1 MFADVAYI
9 RMQER
14 LFVLV
19 TPSKLLAPSAITT
32 LPTTVLVKFKVSK
45 CVVFISFQCSIALH
59 RTNRLTSHI
68 RPRVHVFI
76 DFKVSFT
83 QCLVTSS
90 PCDVAHVMVV
100 FVRAVRFARRTSA
113 NSTTSSR
120 FSSTNSSSSMTFAR
134 PRPTIPSNQIASI
147 FLRLPSAQHAFH
159 NKQQY
164 VKAQSRVVKLKFV
177 TKPFLSFFFFDKMC
191 CCS

>member
-1 MFADVAYI
+1 MVIKDMFADVAYI

-32 LPTTVLVKFKVSK
+32 LPTTVHVNFKVK
-45 CVVFISFQCSIALH
+45 LMCLVFISFQRSIALD

-68 RPRVHVFI
+68 SPRVHVFI

-90 PCDVAHVMVV
+90 SCDVTHV
-100 FVRAVRFARRTSA
+100 
-113 NSTTSSR
+113 
-120 FSSTNSSSSMTFAR
+120 
-134 PRPTIPSNQIASI
+134 
-147 FLRLPSAQHAFH
+147 
-159 NKQQY
+159 
-164 VKAQSRVVKLKFV
+164 
-177 TKPFLSFFFFDKMC
+177 
-191 CCS
+191 

>member
-1 MFADVAYI
+1 MVIKDMFAYVAYI

-32 LPTTVLVKFKVSK
+32 LPMTVHVEFKVSK
-45 CVVFISFQCSIALH
+45 CVVFISFQRSISLD

-68 RPRVHVFI
+68 SPRVHVFI

-90 PCDVAHVMVV
+90 SCLVCCCVCSAFCEANQQQLDNFFSLLFHQLV
-100 FVRAVRFARRTSA
+100 FFDDLC
-113 NSTTSSR
+113 TTSPHNSVQSDR
-120 FSSTNSSSSMTFAR
+120 FNLFTTSVRTACIPQQTKVRKSTE
-134 PRPTIPSNQIASI
+134 
-147 FLRLPSAQHAFH
+147 
-159 NKQQY
+159 
-164 VKAQSRVVKLKFV
+164 
-177 TKPFLSFFFFDKMC
+177 
-191 CCS
+191 